1 MWGSPELTLLTP
13 TRYMSG
19 VTVHSRLSSDTHMSP
34 SAGTLSLRVTRQ
46 RYLGEQTRPEGP
58 MLPHLRV
65 WGAVVQ

>member
-19 VTVHSRLSSDTHMSP
+19 VTVHSRLSNDTHMSP

-46 RYLGEQTRPEGP
+46 RYLEGTNST
-58 MLPHLRV
+58 
-65 WGAVVQ
+65 